1 MGFFGFFWVGFF
13 GWVFY
18 CQPWFEVRIDK
29 KINSWSG
36 SIEVGVTCCDPST
49 IDVPFP
55 SSATELREGT
65 WIMSGNSILKAGG
78 PRNSNLTQMVT
89 KFYIY
94 KVPYWCLNFGCYIV

>member
-1 MGFFGFFWVGFF
+1 VGFF

-65 WIMSGNSILKAGG
+65 WIMSGNSILKAGC
-78 PRNSNLTQMVT
+78 PAHNLTQM
-89 KFYIY
+89 FYDQDKALRTY
-94 KVPYWCLNFGCYIV
+94 QCFGVDPDPRIHASD